1 MSNRKDHGLKQHGL
15 SDDAVE
21 AGHDF
26 IHDAEVE
33 EERAQREQKADEL
46 FLVKRHS
53 GDLNTM
59 PSMGS
64 QQKKGVNLEGM
75 QPSNPTG
82 QEKAGKKA

>member
-33 EERAQREQKADEL
+33 EERVSGPRSQLPREMDGDNNIALHRDTVETRTRCPRWPRSRRKA
-46 FLVKRHS
+46 
-53 GDLNTM
+53 
-59 PSMGS
+59 
-64 QQKKGVNLEGM
+64 
-75 QPSNPTG
+75 
-82 QEKAGKKA
+82 

>member
-33 EERAQREQKADEL
+33 EER
-46 FLVKRHS
+46 RHS

>member
-33 EERAQREQKADEL
+33 EER
-46 FLVKRHS
+46 RHS
-53 GDLNTM
+53 GDANTM
-59 PSMGS
+59 PSMAA
-64 QQKKGVNLEGM
+64 QAADKKKAGLEGK
-75 QPSNPTG
+75 QPENLKG
-82 QEKAGKKA
+82 QEKAGRKG

>member
-1 MSNRKDHGLKQHGL
+1 MSNRKDHGLKEHGL

-33 EERAQREQKADEL
+33 EER
-46 FLVKRHS
+46 RHS
-53 GDLNTM
+53 GDPNTM
-59 PSMGS
+59 PSMSS

-75 QPSNPTG
+75 ESSNPIG
-82 QEKAGKKA
+82 QDKAGKKA

>member
-33 EERAQREQKADEL
+33 EERVSL
-46 FLVKRHS
+46 ILYVFP
-53 GDLNTM
+53 M
-59 PSMGS
+59 P
-64 QQKKGVNLEGM
+64 
-75 QPSNPTG
+75 T
-82 QEKAGKKA
+82 AC

>member
-33 EERAQREQKADEL
+33 EER
-46 FLVKRHS
+46 RHS
-53 GDLNTM
+53 GDQNTM
-59 PSMGS
+59 PSLAS

-75 QPSNPTG
+75 HPSEP
-82 QEKAGKKA
+82 AGKEKTSKKA